1 MITLI
6 IWRQLVSLSLMAIL
20 SLTFKSDWGV
30 FEKLYIKYVSDV
42 AVCAGQVR
50 GLRDAFVC

>member
-1 MITLI
+1 
-6 IWRQLVSLSLMAIL
+6 MAIL